1 MNNYGICED
10 CHEPIQTGADTTRGW
25 THSTTGNY
33 RCANGG
39 GYAAPLEGDMFER
52 QLDLADDQGYSAAV
66 GAV

>member
-39 GYAAPLEGDMFER
+39 GYAAPLEGDQEK
-52 QLDLADDQGYSAAV
+52 
-66 GAV
+66 